1 MTLTCSNQLRMHLL
15 QHAAWLGALTT
26 TIQQN
31 IDEGLVSASDIY
43 VTKQYCWQSSTAL
56 TAKTCKWHN
65 VVPWS
70 VVN

>member
-1 MTLTCSNQLRMHLL
+1 MKPEVSLQQMTLTCLNQLRMHLL

-43 VTKQYCWQSSTAL
+43 VTSSIVGRAPL
-56 TAKTCKWHN
+56 H
-65 VVPWS
+65 
-70 VVN
+70 